1 MNGLITYT
9 LSFPGLKT
17 WGMLACVLFS
27 KRLNSQI
34 ADTSLH
40 ALNEVV
46 ILEAKQQQLQASKKT
61 IETDSVILSRYS
73 TSTLSELLSA
83 QSTIHI
89 KSYGNGNIA
98 TSAMRGGNANQTAIL
113 WNGFNI
119 QNSMLGQTDLSIVPG
134 ILFENVSL
142 EYGGGSALW
151 GSGALGGSIHLQNKL
166 SFDKGFKT
174 KLQVGLGSFDNKK
187 LGSAILLSYKK
198 IASNTR
204 VYYSAAKNNYDYK
217 DTTDKEE
224 PNKQVSHAAYVM
236 KGFLQELSFL
246 ATGNQRVNIRAW
258 YNIANRNIPS
268 YTSAVSKQSQ
278 EDENVRLSADWN
290 YSKHRL
296 NSTIRA
302 AYFNDKL
309 NYNDSMANIY
319 SKSTMHTFIGESDNI
334 YVYKNHKLNVG
345 VNYTQ
350 YKSNLFDKKPAFGPS
365 SNPLIADTIIRHELD
380 KTALFAA
387 YQLSLFSDKFNYNIS
402 IRKEFTNLTEIPFT
416 GNTGIRYQ
424 LVKWLALKANANKS
438 YRQPTLN
445 DLYWPQAGNP
455 DLKPEDGYEVDG
467 GVETKLS
474 KNNLSLL
481 FEATYFNRHTTNWIT
496 WMSDKNGVWRPLNI
510 AEVYSRGTETRT
522 ELTYSQQEL
531 RIKLIVNT
539 AYVLSTNQKSLNEN
553 DNSVNR
559 QLTYTPRYTGQAS
572 FVLNYKQLAILFNQ
586 SYTGYRFTSTD
597 NTSWLNPY
605 YLANAKIAYGYSFS
619 TVNVEFFA
627 SVNNIFNKNY
637 TVVASRPMPLRNF
650 EAGIALQYTKKK
662 KTNNNNIITIP

>member
-1 MNGLITYT
+1 M
-9 LSFPGLKT
+9 
-17 WGMLACVLFS
+17 
-27 KRLNSQI
+27 
-34 ADTSLH
+34 LH

-46 ILEAKQQQLQASKKT
+46 VVETKQQLLQASKKT
-61 IETDSVILSRYS
+61 IETDSVILSRYN
-73 TSTLSELLSA
+73 TSSLAELLSL
-83 QSTIHI
+83 QSAIHI

-98 TSAMRGGNANQTAIL
+98 TSAMRGGNASQTAIL

-134 ILFENVSL
+134 NLFENVSL

-166 SFDKGFKT
+166 AFNQGFKT
-174 KLQVGLGSFDNKK
+174 KLQTSMGSFDSKK
-187 LGSAILLSYKK
+187 LGSTILLSNKK
-198 IASNTR
+198 IASSTR

-217 DTTDKEE
+217 DTTDKEN
-224 PNKQVSHAAYVM
+224 PNKQVAHADYSM

-246 ATGNQRVNIRAW
+246 ATAHQKVNVRAW
-258 YNIANRNIPS
+258 YNMATRNLPS
-268 YTSAVSKQSQ
+268 YTNVVSKQNQ
-278 EDENVRLSADWN
+278 EDENLRLSADWN
-290 YSKHRL
+290 YSKQRL

-319 SKSTMHTFIGESDNI
+319 SKSIMHTLIAESDNI
-334 YVYKNHKLNVG
+334 YIYKNHKINVG

-350 YKSNLFDKKPAFGPS
+350 YKSNLFDKKTTVNSTPDI
-365 SNPLIADTIIRHELD
+365 LIADTIIRHELD

-387 YQLSLFSDKFNYNIS
+387 YQLNLFNQRFNYNLS
-402 IRKEFTNLTEIPFT
+402 VRKEFTNLTTIPFT

-424 LVKWLALKANANKS
+424 LVKWLALKVNANKS

-445 DLYWPQAGNP
+445 DLYWPQSGNP
-455 DLKPEDGYEVDG
+455 NLKPEDGYEFDG
-467 GVETKLS
+467 GIETKLS
-474 KNNLSLL
+474 KNALSLL
-481 FEATYFNRHTTNWIT
+481 FEATYFNRHTRNWIT
-496 WMSDKNGVWRPLNI
+496 WMPGKNDLWRPLNI
-510 AEVYSRGTETRT
+510 AVVYSRGTETST
-522 ELTYSQQEL
+522 ELTYTEEDL

-553 DNSVNR
+553 DNSVGR
-559 QLTYTPRYTGQAS
+559 QITYTPRYTGQAS
-572 FVLNYKQLAILFNQ
+572 LVFNYQQFVIIFNQ

-597 NTSWLNPY
+597 NTNWLQPY

-619 TVNVEFFA
+619 TMNVEFFA
-627 SVNNIFNKNY
+627 SINNIFNKSY
-637 TVVASRPMPLRNF
+637 IVVAGRPMPLRNF